1 MLKIDE
7 PGGNEK
13 WAQTGMGDQHYA
25 VCIHPNNQTAP
36 IDVLLQS
43 FLVFDLSATVII
55 VYTHTIELIGLAE
68 SLENAQ
74 VREGHMTRYR

>member
-1 MLKIDE
+1 MSPAATRNGPKLEWGI
-7 PGGNEK
+7 N
-13 WAQTGMGDQHYA
+13 TTLY